1 MMWQIPMIYR
11 LKGLSFLI
19 GLLLLLFPQKNWGQL
34 AQPFE
39 SLQDWQVVRTENFDV
54 FAPRNQTEG
63 AELVARFAELAR
75 YELGILYDYSPTER
89 FTLLYT
95 ENPLAFMQTN
105 LRLNRQGVDP
115 GEILLPRKVESV
127 IHPGTTQA
135 LYQEVKRAVS
145 DAILKQ
151 FSYGDQ
157 LGTSIQTELL
167 LYDAKWFY
175 QGLSSYVSSG
185 WTYEDEQWMGSLT
198 QETFSELAMEGDSH
212 VQDVI
217 RRSLWHFITHEYG
230 EQKVSEIVYL
240 VTISHSIESG
250 IISVLGITLNILTI
264 RWERYMNNRLKS
276 TQQGRTFIED
286 YGDTFMLVPPE
297 GAEVIGFDYHEGQ
310 DQFAVYLNRSGKLSV
325 QLYDPVEKKWSKP
338 LFNTGYSRNDVARLD
353 FSLPVRWAPDGK
365 SVIAPI
371 WKDGSMRLMTYDL
384 EEGELQ
390 ESSLPR
396 GMTHVLELNYSPS
409 GEKIAL
415 SGLHNG
421 AIDIYIQS
429 GSSSWKQLTDDAY
442 DDLDPI
448 WRGDE
453 MALYFSSNRPMHHA
467 DDPDQI
473 WSAYKHATDLYQL
486 TLLPDTTILTQITET
501 PNVDER
507 KPMLVD
513 DVDLLYISNAA
524 GIHNLEKLGV
534 LENRRYFLSDYPTG
548 IIDFRV
554 SNGEVVFSEPIEGKV
569 QLMRQRIADYE
580 SLAMPE
586 PTLLRL
592 AADAKFKLERLE
604 EAEKEAEEALEV
616 VTVEDSNKAEPAQA
630 AQPEEVENEEN
641 DAPVVKYYIFDDE
654 ESSYEKSKADRNQFE
669 SPTRPK
675 ETITT
680 TVFGKVPAPVLAE
693 LEVSQ
698 ARRQRIPWTT
708 EKITMG
714 MYYDPVSKFGIN
726 LGATFSDILNHHEL
740 EVLWRPSIRFSVTP
754 NDHLGKLTYTYKP
767 RKIDYLAEATVRSR
781 FLNIGIEANT
791 IQLDSLLFRYNHLG
805 LDLGARYP
813 LSSFTDVTVRL
824 GAQNLSRL
832 DQRLSNLVLLNNQS
846 TFVHGGIQARFDNVT
861 YIDKFEFSGLKAEVN
876 FDHYQDLSSGGMNI
890 QRLKAELRY
899 YRPVLNQSVL
909 AVRLGGG
916 FTTPRNVSNFY
927 LGGTNGQVHAPIP
940 ISFVNPG
947 EGDIRTNEVDTAL
960 NVVSFLD
967 FVNPM
972 RGFRFNT
979 RAGSRYLAGNVEL
992 RIPISRLLRYSLQ
1005 GNTLY
1010 NIEIIPFVDAGT
1022 VWTEGNPFSQK
1033 KPTDTRFITS
1043 GNVRIKLQTLK
1054 SPFLIGFGSG
1064 LRANLLAWSVRVD
1077 FGWGIDDYTLLQ
1089 PTIHTSLSRSF

>member
-1 MMWQIPMIYR
+1 M
-11 LKGLSFLI
+11 KGLSFLI

-198 QETFSELAMEGDSH
+198 QEIFSELAMEGDSH

-524 GIHNLEKLGV
+524 GIHNLEKLGI

-641 DAPVVKYYIFDDE
+641 DAPVVKYYIFD
-654 ESSYEKSKADRNQFE
+654 
-669 SPTRPK
+669 
-675 ETITT
+675 
-680 TVFGKVPAPVLAE
+680 
-693 LEVSQ
+693 
-698 ARRQRIPWTT
+698 
-708 EKITMG
+708 
-714 MYYDPVSKFGIN
+714 
-726 LGATFSDILNHHEL
+726 
-740 EVLWRPSIRFSVTP
+740 
-754 NDHLGKLTYTYKP
+754 
-767 RKIDYLAEATVRSR
+767 
-781 FLNIGIEANT
+781 
-791 IQLDSLLFRYNHLG
+791 
-805 LDLGARYP
+805 
-813 LSSFTDVTVRL
+813 
-824 GAQNLSRL
+824 
-832 DQRLSNLVLLNNQS
+832 
-846 TFVHGGIQARFDNVT
+846 
-861 YIDKFEFSGLKAEVN
+861 
-876 FDHYQDLSSGGMNI
+876 
-890 QRLKAELRY
+890 
-899 YRPVLNQSVL
+899 
-909 AVRLGGG
+909 
-916 FTTPRNVSNFY
+916 
-927 LGGTNGQVHAPIP
+927 
-940 ISFVNPG
+940 
-947 EGDIRTNEVDTAL
+947 
-960 NVVSFLD
+960 
-967 FVNPM
+967 
-972 RGFRFNT
+972 
-979 RAGSRYLAGNVEL
+979 
-992 RIPISRLLRYSLQ
+992 
-1005 GNTLY
+1005 
-1010 NIEIIPFVDAGT
+1010 
-1022 VWTEGNPFSQK
+1022 
-1033 KPTDTRFITS
+1033 
-1043 GNVRIKLQTLK
+1043 
-1054 SPFLIGFGSG
+1054 
-1064 LRANLLAWSVRVD
+1064 
-1077 FGWGIDDYTLLQ
+1077 
-1089 PTIHTSLSRSF
+1089 